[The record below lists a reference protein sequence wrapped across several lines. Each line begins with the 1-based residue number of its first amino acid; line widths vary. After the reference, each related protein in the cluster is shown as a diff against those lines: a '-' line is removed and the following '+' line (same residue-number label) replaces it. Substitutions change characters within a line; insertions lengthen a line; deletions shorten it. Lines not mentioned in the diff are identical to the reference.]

1 MDEVSTS
8 WLDVMA
14 AREYKDLIGDWI
26 EENTDYPSVT
36 TNTEDGKMGKI
47 LGYGMT
53 RGLIEFN
60 NAPENRDR
68 QIQFINELDIYRTDC
83 PDIPGTSGWFIPSVR
98 ELELLCSGESN
109 GRPDWVPG
117 MNKRIIESKLRG
129 TCATAVSAFCTGVVS
144 NSMARRP
151 CCMVFRSLGTTA
163 TANHSIAKPVLYLHF
178 KSL

>member
-1 MDEVSTS
+1 MDEVGTS

-117 MNKRIIESKLRG
+117 MNKRIIESKLRDMG
-129 TCATAVSAFCTGVVS
+129 YGGFSFLYWSCLELDGEEALLYGFSEPGYYCNGKSFIREARFVFAF
-144 NSMARRP
+144 
-151 CCMVFRSLGTTA
+151 
-163 TANHSIAKPVLYLHF
+163 
-178 KSL
+178 